1 LKKEH
6 VLVAGYAVHQAREV
20 FRGLAERMAEIPGLR
35 VQMFLDVQ
43 RRHGDTTKDS
53 EILREFAQRFK
64 NKEWPGGDRVPEVY
78 YDPRAL
84 QVNTTKKASL
94 HAKCIVVDRRVAF
107 VSSAN
112 FTEAAQVRNIEAG
125 VLIQSSHFASKLARH
140 FVSLAEAGLLK
151 PLPGC

>member
-53 EILREFAQRFK
+53 EILREFSQRFK
-64 NKEWPGGDRVPEVY
+64 NKEWPGDRMPEVY

-112 FTEAAQVRNIEAG
+112 FTEAAHVRNIEAG
-125 VLIQSSHFASKLARH
+125 ALIRSTHFATKLSRH

-151 PLPGC
+151 LLPGC